1 MKDIIEKILNESVQV
16 KEKSIRKNI
25 KGLIA
30 LAEKIAAAF
39 TNDRKVMLCGNG
51 GSAADAQHIAAEFI
65 NRFEME
71 RPPLPAIALTTDSS
85 IITCIG
91 NDYSFDE
98 IFAKQIKALGVE
110 GDVLLAIST
119 SGNSINVIKAAEAA
133 RDQDI
138 YVCGIT
144 GGDGG
149 KLKNIAD
156 TCLVV
161 ESVSTARIQETH
173 ILMGHIICMLVDY
186 MLFQQ
191 GIRED

>member
-16 KEKSIRKNI
+16 KEKSIRKNA

-30 LAEKIAAAF
+30 LAQKIAGAF

-85 IITCIG
+85 VITCIG

-119 SGNSINVIKAAEAA
+119 SGNSMNVIKAAEAA

-149 KLKNIAD
+149 KLKNLAD

-161 ESVSTARIQETH
+161 ESGSTARIQETH

-191 GIRED
+191 GIREE

>member
-16 KEKSIRKNI
+16 KEKSIRKNSR
-25 KGLIA
+25 GLIA
-30 LAEKIAAAF
+30 LAQKVSAAF

-65 NRFEME
+65 NRFELE

-91 NDYSFDE
+91 NDYSFDDV
-98 IFAKQIKALGVE
+98 FAKQIKALGVE

-119 SGNSINVIKAAEAA
+119 SGNSMNVIKAAEAA

-144 GGDGG
+144 GGNGG
-149 KLKNIAD
+149 KLKNTAD

-161 ESVSTARIQETH
+161 ESESTARIQETH